1 MNQTTSWDPDSY
13 SKTARFVADLGEPLL
28 QLLDPK
34 PGEVIWRLE
43 VWRFEK
49 PDDAWIKV
57 QDELFLVLYRQRLQK
72 ADFDKKTLTLDP
84 ALGGI
89 KLTEKKTSIEL
100 GKVSLPGKEAGIK
113 LRPVK

>member
-1 MNQTTSWDPDSY
+1 MNAALLTLLFAAADTGTI
-13 SKTARFVADLGEPLL
+13 TAVVD
-28 QLLDPK
+28 K

-49 PDDAWIKV
+49 PDEAWIKV

-89 KLTEKKTSIEL
+89 KLTEKQTSIDL
-100 GKVSLPGKEAGIK
+100 GKVALPGKEAGIK
-113 LRPVK
+113 LRPV